1 MLYFLEI
8 VPAKMDGNLQVYVIF
23 TDRSK
28 AFDKVD
34 PLIIII
40 KKYDVGSCFPN
51 RF

>member
-23 TDRSK
+23 TDLSK

-40 KKYDVGSCFPN
+40 KSMI
-51 RF
+51 